1 MAATD
6 RAAGT
11 SGVGWRRPPSGS
23 IVAACGGALTL
34 ASLFLPWYSLRLRIT
49 DFAGVSQLAL
59 MHVPGGD
66 SYLDC
71 SALGP
76 PCHESLTV
84 GALAGGIWDWRTL
97 TAVGAAA
104 IVLYV
109 VFSAQIVFSA
119 QTGPAARQR
128 PDGQV
133 LIGLGFGTAV
143 VTAAALV
150 VSPLGGPDSATRFG
164 LSSSLSYGAPVGLVG
179 SLVAVLGGVLL
190 WQRARSV
197 GRRPHLSLPVPQA

>member
-6 RAAGT
+6 RAAAT
-11 SGVGWRRPPSGS
+11 SGVGWRRPPTGS
-23 IVAACGGALTL
+23 IVAACGGSLTL

-59 MHVPGGD
+59 MQVPGGD

-71 SALGP
+71 YALGP

-109 VFSAQIVFSA
+109 AFSA
-119 QTGPAARQR
+119 QTGPAARQF

-133 LIGLGFGTAV
+133 LMGLGFGTAV
-143 VTAAALV
+143 VIAAALV
-150 VSPLGGPDSATRFG
+150 VSPLGVPDTASRFG
-164 LSSSLSYGAPVGLVG
+164 LSSSLSYGAPVGLAG
-179 SLVAVLGGVLL
+179 SLVAMLGGVLL
-190 WQRARSV
+190 WQRARSA
-197 GRRPHLSLPVPQA
+197 GRRGHLSLAVPQA